1 MRLVERYIASAVFP
15 YAGFAFLIFTVML
28 LVQQAGRIGEIL
40 TITNSPL
47 SLSLEILVG
56 LLPSVLV
63 FTIPMSLLVG
73 IATGLGRLAGDS
85 ELTALR
91 ASGIG
96 HWRITAPLLWL
107 GMGLTLL
114 TMFIGLELTP
124 GAVRM
129 IREATLR
136 AGVFKLE
143 SPVEPGVFN
152 TEMPGKVIYVK
163 EGDRASGVWQKVF
176 IQAQE
181 ADQTT
186 RLITARSGRID
197 TSGNRSELVLGDVRV
212 MTLPTKLLDSKFGA
226 TRVTTDRS
234 EQLRIRL
241 DTGREALLRQLEKR
255 RLSLEEMG
263 WRELRRQ
270 TEEGRADERRDALYV
285 LHRRLALCFGPL
297 ALAVLGLGLGLRTRR
312 GGRGLGILL
321 SLLSMLGYYLVALG
335 GEALSRTGVMPP
347 SIGAWLATGVAL
359 SGGLWLLLRAERS
372 LFGWRVLRYGVSGT
386 ATPPSSQ
393 ERQKQQRAWSA
404 SILGLLD
411 YSVLRTLS
419 LNFSVSFLTLI
430 CVFMIFTLFELWR
443 FIVKTGAGAG
453 LVTRYLLLL
462 TPLAATSLAP
472 ISILVALLVSYALM
486 ARRSEATAWWASG
499 QSLYRLALPG
509 LLFSILV
516 AFCLW
521 LVQENVLPNANR
533 AQEKLR
539 AQIRGGEARGITATG
554 RRWLALTNSP
564 RLYAYDYAGDATGS
578 SGALLSPVIYFFEE
592 DGVHLSHLW
601 AGERGVFKETGVTLA
616 PVMVLDVARE
626 PQLQLRDE
634 VFLIESSGS
643 EPFKHELKK
652 PITLSR
658 KELSSYI
665 KTLNNQSGADVAGYR
680 IALQR
685 RITDPL
691 SSIIMAL
698 IGIPLG
704 IAFSRRSAMAALCVA
719 VVLGLSFW
727 ATVSV
732 FQVLGNYHL
741 LPPAIAA
748 WTPLLIF
755 SSLGAYF
762 LSRAR
767 T

>member
-1 MRLVERYIASAVFP
+1 MRVVERYIASAAFP
-15 YAGFAFLIFTVML
+15 YAGLAFLILTMML
-28 LVQQAGRIGEIL
+28 LAQQAGRISEVL

-85 ELTALR
+85 ELTAMR

-96 HWRITAPLLWL
+96 HWRIAAPVILL

-114 TMFIGLELTP
+114 TTFIGLELTP

-163 EGDRASGVWQKVF
+163 GGDRVSGVWQRVF
-176 IQAQE
+176 IQMQE

-186 RLITARSGRID
+186 RLITARTGRID
-197 TSGNRSELVLGDVRV
+197 TSGHRSELVLDDVRV
-212 MTLPTKLLDSKFGA
+212 TTFPTDLLNSKFGA

-241 DTGREALLRQLEKR
+241 DTGREALLRQLER
-255 RLSLEEMG
+255 RQLSLEEMG
-263 WRELRRQ
+263 WRELRSRAK
-270 TEEGRADERRDALYV
+270 EGRPDERRDALYV
-285 LHRRLALCFGPL
+285 WHRRLALCFGPL

-335 GEALSRTGVMPP
+335 GEGLSRTGIMPP
-347 SIGAWLATGVAL
+347 FVGAWLATGVAL
-359 SGGLWLLLRAERS
+359 GGGLWLLLHAERS
-372 LFGWRVLRYGVSGT
+372 LFGWRAVWYGVSGT
-386 ATPPSSQ
+386 APPPNSQ
-393 ERQKQQRAWSA
+393 ERQKQQRAWSV

-419 LNFSVSFLTLI
+419 LNFSVTFLTLI

-453 LVTRYLLLL
+453 LVTRYLVLL

-486 ARRSEATAWWASG
+486 ARRSEAIAWWASG

-516 AFCLW
+516 TFCLW
-521 LVQENVLPNANR
+521 LVQESVLPNANR

-554 RRWLALTNSP
+554 RRWLALTSSP
-564 RLYAYDYAGDATGS
+564 RLYAYDYADGAAGN
-578 SGALLSPVIYFFEE
+578 SGALLSPVIYFFEA
-592 DGVHLSHLW
+592 DGIHLAHLW
-601 AGERGVFKETGVTLA
+601 TGGRGIFKEKGITLA
-616 PVMVLDVARE
+616 PVMVLNVAWEPHLQMRE
-626 PQLQLRDE
+626 E
-634 VFLIESSGS
+634 AFLLESLGS
-643 EPFKHELKK
+643 EPFKHGLKK
-652 PITLSR
+652 PIILSR
-658 KELSSYI
+658 KELSNYI
-665 KTLNNQSGADVAGYR
+665 KVLNHQRGADVAAYR

-691 SSIIMAL
+691 SPMIMAL

-704 IAFSRRSAMAALCVA
+704 LAFSRRSAMTALCVA
-719 VVLGLSFW
+719 IVIGLSFW
-727 ATVSV
+727 ATVSA
-732 FQVLGNYHL
+732 FQVLGNYNL

-762 LSRAR
+762 LSKAQ